1 MKTRLERFLGLGCE
15 FGRRDSS
22 GTTEVDT
29 VGGFWKEPGAKGER
43 ELEVGILDELALLGV
58 LQLVDV
64 KDSLGFRLLALAV
77 RLLDRGWVDLFRR

>member
-1 MKTRLERFLGLGCE
+1 M
-15 FGRRDSS
+15 
-22 GTTEVDT
+22 
-29 VGGFWKEPGAKGER
+29 GER

-64 KDSLGFRLLALAV
+64 EDLLGFGLLGLLGLAC

>member
-1 MKTRLERFLGLGCE
+1 M
-15 FGRRDSS
+15 
-22 GTTEVDT
+22 
-29 VGGFWKEPGAKGER
+29 GER

-64 KDSLGFRLLALAV
+64 KDLLGFGLLALAV

>member
-1 MKTRLERFLGLGCE
+1 M
-15 FGRRDSS
+15 
-22 GTTEVDT
+22 
-29 VGGFWKEPGAKGER
+29 GER

-64 KDSLGFRLLALAV
+64 KDLLGFRLLALAV